1 MLDPIASLRR
11 SAYSCHFIF
20 IANGERPFDDLELLG
35 ILGFENCFGVS
46 LPHSFELERVF
57 VSDDGDWVMVGD
69 SMFYEV
75 LNDRGS
81 PDVLASLS
89 VGTTILQVWLGD
101 SDESFGLSLFQD
113 GVLAQELEVMAW
125 NVGEERV
132 VRGNPED
139 WPELQID
146 EENRRALIFKQAS
159 LAGVRLDRIAERLR
173 AYDRSIEE
181 VRASLQQRDPPYGN

>member
-1 MLDPIASLRR
+1 MR

-159 LAGVRLDRIAERLR
+159 LAGVRLDRIAERVR
-173 AYDRSIEE
+173 AYERSFEE
-181 VRASLQQRDPPYGN
+181 VRASLLRRDPPR